1 MDILKKEKDLKQKQ
15 LMLNYNFEVNDNF
28 DQEISDMELR
38 TILEQQKR
46 DIRI

>member
-38 TILEQQKR
+38 TILE
-46 DIRI
+46 